1 MVKYISILGSTGSI
15 GTSALDVVAAHPEH
29 FKIIGLTANHNIDLL
44 EKQIHTFH
52 PRIVSVGT
60 KELADALRKR
70 ISTDIKVTYGTD
82 GLIEVATHPDS
93 NLVLT
98 SVVGVSGLL
107 PTIEALKAKKDIAIA
122 NKETLVAAGHI
133 VTELAK
139 QNGCRLI
146 PVDSEHSA
154 IFQCLNGENN
164 KEIEKLIV
172 TASGGAFRD
181 KTREEMQTLHAKDAL
196 KHPNWLMGTKLTID
210 SATLMNKGFE
220 VMEARWLFDIPY
232 EKIDVLIH
240 KESIIHSLVEFIDG
254 SIMAQLGA
262 PDMRIPI
269 QYAFHYPTRLQSNYK
284 KLNLLEIGSLHFE
297 KPDFKKFPCL
307 HYAYESGKIGGTAPA
322 VLNAANEIA
331 NALYLQNEISFFDIE
346 KTIYSTL
353 EAHHSIAN
361 PSLETVLEVDR
372 WAREYANALLIR
384 K

>member
-15 GTSALDVVAAHPEH
+15 GTSALDVVANHPEH
-29 FKIIGLTANHNIDLL
+29 FQIIGLTANHNIDLL
-44 EKQIHTFH
+44 EKQIKMFQ
-52 PRIVSVGT
+52 PRVVSVGT
-60 KELADALRKR
+60 KELAATLRAR
-70 ISTDIKVTYGTD
+70 ISTNTKITYGKD

-107 PTIEALKAKKDIAIA
+107 PTIAALKAKKDIAIA

-181 KTREEMQTLHAKDAL
+181 KTREEMKTLQAKDAL
-196 KHPNWLMGTKLTID
+196 KHPNWLMGAKLTID
-210 SATLMNKGFE
+210 SATLMNKGLE
-220 VMEARWLFDIPY
+220 VMEAHWLFNIPY
-232 EKIDVLIH
+232 EKIDVFIH
-240 KESIIHSLVEFIDG
+240 KESIVHSLVEFIDG
-254 SIMAQLGA
+254 SVMAQLGA
-262 PDMRIPI
+262 PDMRMPI

-284 KLNLLEIGSLHFE
+284 KLNLLEVGSLHFE

-307 HYAYESGKIGGTAPA
+307 HYAYESGKIGGTAPS
-322 VLNAANEIA
+322 VLNAANEVA

-346 KTIYSTL
+346 KTIYSAL
-353 EAHHSIAN
+353 EAHHPITN
-361 PSLETVLEVDR
+361 PDLETILEADH
-372 WAREYANALLIR
+372 WAREYATQLLIR
-384 K
+384 N

>member
-1 MVKYISILGSTGSI
+1 MKYISILGSTGSI
-15 GTSALDVVAAHPEH
+15 GTSALDVVTSHPEH

-44 EKQIHTFH
+44 EKQIYTFY
-52 PRIVSVGT
+52 PRIVSVST

-70 ISTDIKVTYGTD
+70 IPTDTKVD

-93 NLVLT
+93 NLVLS

-107 PTIEALKAKKDIAIA
+107 PPIEALKAKKDIAIA

-164 KEIEKLIV
+164 QEIERLIV

-181 KTREEMQTLHAKDAL
+181 KTREEMEILQAKDAL
-196 KHPNWLMGTKLTID
+196 KHPNWLMGAKLTID

-220 VMEARWLFDIPY
+220 IMEARWLFDIPY

-254 SIMAQLGA
+254 SIMAQLGD
-262 PDMRIPI
+262 PDMRMPI
-269 QYAFHYPTRLQSNYK
+269 QYAFHYPTRLQSDYK
-284 KLNLLEIGSLHFE
+284 KLNLLEIASLHFE
-297 KPDFKKFPCL
+297 KPNFKKFPCL
-307 HYAYESGKIGGTAPA
+307 HYAYESGKIGGTTPA

-353 EAHHSIAN
+353 EAHQSIAK
-361 PSLETVLEVDR
+361 PDLETVLDADH
-372 WAREYANALLIR
+372 WAREYANELLIR